1 MEFILKM
8 SAREA
13 LDSIEAGLVTPLLE
27 LCAGKADKQATQAPT
42 EAPMIG
48 MGAAQATTSPAV
60 APMPVVPAVPVSQ
73 PAPVPV
79 PEVPAVAAAPV
90 PTETH
95 TYTRDELSGAAA
107 LLMDQG
113 KQNELRGLLA
123 QFGVNSLIRLPEEQF
138 GAFAAALR
146 GLGAA
151 I

>member
-1 MEFILKM
+1 MEMILKF

-13 LDSIEAGLVTPLLE
+13 LDTITAGLITPVLE
-27 LCAGKADKQATQAPT
+27 HCAGATEHSGETSAAVTYQAD
-42 EAPMIG
+42 
-48 MGAAQATTSPAV
+48 TTPAV
-60 APMPVVPAVPVSQ
+60 VQTPIVPAVPVSQ

-79 PEVPAVAAAPV
+79 PEIPAVAAAPV
-90 PTETH
+90 PTEAH

-138 GAFAAALR
+138 GAFAVALR

>member
-1 MEFILKM
+1 MELILKM

-13 LDSIEAGLVTPLLE
+13 LDSIEEGLVTPLLE
-27 LCAGKADKQATQAPT
+27 LCAGKAEHTVKPTAEIAPQVT
-42 EAPMIG
+42 PA
-48 MGAAQATTSPAV
+48 PAV

-79 PEVPAVAAAPV
+79 PEIPAVAAAPV

-95 TYTRDELSGAAA
+95 TYTRDDLSGAAA

-138 GAFAAALR
+138 GAFAVALR